1 MTEYPSVT
9 VPSIR
14 VLHPAGDL
22 RPHAQYEFLL
32 RMPDRTTCSTW
43 RRWSECSAFA
53 ASATVP
59 SSPPSPYGGVSNGK
73 PSFPAAMPSFLR
85 SDLGGEFLESRRQK
99 LQLYMSE
106 LLTVS
111 PQAVVGFL
119 APVVKT
125 PSFADDAV
133 AVEPNCNFLGLDA
146 LILQQRSSSAEGDLL
161 SPQTCGSDPRHSFA
175 PMGRGSFGRAVLEF
189 SPASRAASLDSP
201 TFGAAATAEQRA
213 AIHVQRSVRGH
224 ATRLQMRRAQQLW
237 QACAAR
243 HVQRCLR
250 GGLVRCRVRRAQQ
263 LWQACAA
270 RHVQRCLRGGLVRC
284 RVRRVRQLWQACAAR
299 HVQRCLRGG
308 LVRCRVRRVRQ
319 LWQACAA
326 RHVQRCM
333 LGACARRRLRL
344 QSQAATRIQACSR
357 GRSASGMA
365 QSAGRGLGLAVQTRR
380 GTVTTATMAEARAAA
395 AKPVLEERL
404 EIDNESGMNNKS
416 VTIAVPAG
424 FKKVKIVCQYFE

>member
-53 ASATVP
+53 ASVTVP

-250 GGLVRCRVRRAQQ
+250 GGLVRCRVRR
-263 LWQACAA
+263 
-270 RHVQRCLRGGLVRC
+270 
-284 RVRRVRQLWQACAAR
+284 VRQLWQACAAR

>member
-237 QACAAR
+237 QACAAT
-243 HVQRCLR
+243 HVGRVVRGHQTRRRLELAQRM
-250 GGLVRCRVRRAQQ
+250 
-263 LWQACAA
+263 WQACAA
-270 RHVQRCLRGGLVRC
+270 RHVQRCL
-284 RVRRVRQLWQACAAR
+284 
-299 HVQRCLRGG
+299 
-308 LVRCRVRRVRQ
+308 
-319 LWQACAA
+319 
-326 RHVQRCM
+326 